1 MSTKLIAVLII
12 ALVLWVGYRVVK
24 YANEVK
30 TQQAIEEKSKVV
42 VPEQLTGMPW
52 QLENSLRAAQK
63 GGATALRQWLEQNNA
78 SLKDPRK
85 AWIELDF
92 CTLVARDNPQ
102 EAKRVFAA
110 VKARTRSTS
119 PVYPRIKELERTFE

>member
-1 MSTKLIAVLII
+1 MSTKLIAILIFL
-12 ALVLWVGYRVVK
+12 LVVWVGYRVVK

-30 TQQAIEEKSKVV
+30 TQQVAEEKAKVV
-42 VPEQLTGMPW
+42 VPEKLPGLPW
-52 QLENSLRAAQK
+52 QLESSLQAAQK
-63 GGATALRQWLEQNNA
+63 SGSAAMRTWLEQNRN
-78 SLKDPRK
+78 SIQDPRK

-102 EAKRVFAA
+102 EAKQVFAA

-119 PVYPRIKELERTFE
+119 PVYPRIKELDRTFE